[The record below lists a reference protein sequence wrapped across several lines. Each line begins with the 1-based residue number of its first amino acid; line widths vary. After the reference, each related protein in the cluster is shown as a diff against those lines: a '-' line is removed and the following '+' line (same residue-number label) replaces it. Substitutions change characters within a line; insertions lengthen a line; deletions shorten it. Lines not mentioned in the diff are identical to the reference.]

1 MKEVS
6 IKTGEPFQ
14 ERVLPDQ
21 TAFIVLDL
29 PSPVAEKIKK
39 LRGEYDPKRVL
50 VPAEITVTG
59 SSGLGAVLPGQ
70 NIDFLTEEIRKI
82 AEKNPPFTAKF
93 RKVETFPGTNI
104 YILALEDESP
114 FIKLHEDF
122 ASSPI
127 RFKESPFPYKPH
139 CTLIL
144 REANGEADFLEKLS
158 AKIPEEEFTMDML
171 SFYTLPSPNECELLS
186 KTILS
191 GK

>member
-1 MKEVS
+1 MSSVE
-6 IKTGEPFQ
+6 KTADFQ
-14 ERVLPDQ
+14 NRLLPDQ

-50 VPAEITVTG
+50 VPAEITLTG
-59 SSGLGAVLPGQ
+59 SSGLGAVFPGQ
-70 NIDFLTEEIRKI
+70 NIDFLSEEIRKI
-82 AEKNPPFTAKF
+82 AEKNPPFTTRF
-93 RKVETFPGTNI
+93 RKLETFPGTNI
-104 YILALEDESP
+104 YFLSLENEAP
-114 FIKLHEDF
+114 FIKLHQDF
-122 ASSPI
+122 AASPI

-144 REANGEADFLEKLS
+144 REENGEENFLEKLS

-171 SFYTLPSPNECELLS
+171 SFYTLPSPNECELLF
-186 KTILS
+186 KIPLG